1 MINAAALSFCI
12 KKDKNVHINSRLK
25 RKGETD
31 MKAKDIKKFALCL
44 LAALILTGGTACGND
59 KNMNNDNG
67 TASENSVHDDGV
79 VGDTGEAL
87 KDGVEDLG
95 EDVRDGVEGAGD
107 SIRDNA
113 ENATENR

>member
-44 LAALILTGGTACGND
+44 LAALILTGGTALSMTSDGISARLYTLTSPEATSVSVSSSPD
-59 KNMNNDNG
+59 K
-67 TASENSVHDDGV
+67 E
-79 VGDTGEAL
+79 
-87 KDGVEDLG
+87 
-95 EDVRDGVEGAGD
+95 
-107 SIRDNA
+107 
-113 ENATENR
+113 TE